1 MPSAAFTILWRLG
14 LGVVFS
20 QKFEQ
25 ELLAYVNRTERHMYE
40 KVVPQAKNEMTAES
54 GNLKTQI
61 YSLNEKRTC
70 SPVEL
75 CKWWSEHGALL
86 REQRCPAESYADSG
100 AVNRHAVQYVIE
112 TVFTKL
118 AGLDQLANQI
128 QQLPGILE
136 ESARTKKSVG
146 VQIGQAATDGMSKE
160 LLDRWTQTEFDIE
173 SEIRSRLAA
182 ATAEKVPPPEE
193 KGEKKKR
200 RRRKKRH
207 EEDENEAARKL
218 QTAAVDVEKELP
230 KQAWILAEKAG
241 VDVQKLFEK
250 IEKKERKAER
260 DSRRREHEKKKP
272 KRRERGSH

>member
-1 MPSAAFTILWRLG
+1 MR
-14 LGVVFS
+14 
-20 QKFEQ
+20 
-25 ELLAYVNRTERHMYE
+25 E
-40 KVVPQAKNEMTAES
+40 KIVPQAKQEMTTES
-54 GNLKTQI
+54 ENLKTQI
-61 YSLNEKRTC
+61 YSLSEKRTC
-70 SPVEL
+70 SSVEL
-75 CKWWSEHGALL
+75 CKWWSEYGVLL
-86 REQRCPAESYADSG
+86 REHGCPAESYADSG

-128 QQLPGILE
+128 QKLPGILE
-136 ESARTKKSVG
+136 ESSRTKKSVG

-173 SEIRSRLAA
+173 SEIRARLAA
-182 ATAEKVPPPEE
+182 AAAEKVQPLEE

-218 QTAAVDVEKELP
+218 HTAAVDVEKELP

-241 VDVQKLFEK
+241 VDVQKLFQK